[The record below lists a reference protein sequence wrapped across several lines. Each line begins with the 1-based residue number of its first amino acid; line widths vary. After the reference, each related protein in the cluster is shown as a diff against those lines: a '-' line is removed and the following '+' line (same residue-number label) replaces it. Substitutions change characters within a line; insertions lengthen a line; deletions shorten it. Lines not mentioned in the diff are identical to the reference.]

1 MFKKTKEKINN
12 NEYVIIFKKLW
23 GNKRYRSIL
32 ILVLYF
38 IFFGVIIGVA
48 HSNYQDYELNDVND
62 SNQEITVL
70 EKMTEWNN
78 YQDNYSYKIF
88 SNDLEIC
95 QVLVEDGV
103 VNLKVDDKD
112 YVIINNNIYLKKN
125 EDLKKVN
132 KISNINIDIPVEKL
146 NVEDIMNYVKSIEV
160 DSYTDNSIKYQIPSS
175 YFIDD
180 LEDNISIEVVG
191 FDNLEGININYKE
204 DIIKLKIGE

>member
-95 QVLVEDGV
+95 QVLVVDGV

>member
-103 VNLKVDDKD
+103 VNFKVDDKD

-180 LEDNISIEVVG
+180 LEDNIFIEVVG